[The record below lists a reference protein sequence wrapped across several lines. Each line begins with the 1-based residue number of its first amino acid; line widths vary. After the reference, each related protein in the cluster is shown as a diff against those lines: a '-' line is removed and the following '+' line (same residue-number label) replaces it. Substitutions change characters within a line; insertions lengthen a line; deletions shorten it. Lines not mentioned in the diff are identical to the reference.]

1 MCFSNSTFAF
11 QKRYL
16 IDSDIVDPS
25 DQYGWVM
32 HQLGVLRRNRRTKLK
47 KVHCKHDMTKEQVL
61 AKKPMKL
68 DLVQW
73 AKMVN
78 YWFDEKTVVLLLYL
92 SISF

>member
-1 MCFSNSTFAF
+1 
-11 QKRYL
+11 
-16 IDSDIVDPS
+16 
-25 DQYGWVM
+25 
-32 HQLGVLRRNRRTKLK
+32 
-47 KVHCKHDMTKEQVL
+47 MTKEQIL